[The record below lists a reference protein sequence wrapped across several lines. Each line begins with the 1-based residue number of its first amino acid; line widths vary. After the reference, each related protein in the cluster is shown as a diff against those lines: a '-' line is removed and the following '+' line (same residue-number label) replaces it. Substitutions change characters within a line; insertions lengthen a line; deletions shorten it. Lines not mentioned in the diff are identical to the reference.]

1 MISRR
6 HRRPTIVWVPVGTN
20 LALVALAAGLSDAI
34 AVVLTAVGAVV
45 AMGAVVVYLRE
56 SELDKDRIAHLQAA
70 TPNFTAPFDAATA
83 LNVAPKPSPVVA
95 QVLRQLRPVV
105 PSEPVTLR
113 SIPPVVPIDRS

>member
-1 MISRR
+1 MNSRR

-20 LALVALAAGLSDAI
+20 LALVAIAAGLNDAT
-34 AVVLTAVGAVV
+34 AVALTAVGAVV

-56 SELDKDRIAHLQAA
+56 SELDKERIAHLQAA
-70 TPNFTAPFDAATA
+70 TPNFTAPFDADTA
-83 LNVAPKPSPVVA
+83 LNLAPKPSPLVG

-105 PSEPVTLR
+105 PSEPMIPR